1 MSGLFYNL
9 GRKVGPKVRKVKW
22 MWKSITGTEADA
34 IKQENKV
41 GRDLS
46 QEVRSRVEIDKEPK
60 TEKILSDTGSR
71 LAACVANRFRT
82 FSFDSI
88 VNSEPNAFALPGG
101 FIFVTSSLFELCQWN
116 QEEVAFILAHEMGH
130 VIRGH
135 AMNRIMSNFA
145 ITAASRAVPVRG
157 VLTGWI
163 KKVGVQYLES
173 AYSQEMESQADKLAI
188 LLMDAADYNPVAS
201 IKLLRRLE
209 DMNSPGKQSNIGSY
223 FSTHPPFGQRIRDI
237 EKLLSK

>member
-9 GRKVGPKVRKVKW
+9 GRMAGPKVRKAKW
-22 MWKSITGTEADA
+22 LWKSITGTEADA
-34 IKQENKV
+34 IKQENEV
-41 GRDLS
+41 GRDLDR
-46 QEVRSRVEIDKEPK
+46 EIRSRLEIDQDSK
-60 TEKILSDTGSR
+60 TEKILSDVGSR

-82 FSFDSI
+82 FSFASI

-116 QEEVAFILAHEMGH
+116 QDEVAFILAHEMGH
-130 VIRGH
+130 VIHGH

-157 VLTGWI
+157 ALVGWI

-173 AYSQEMESQADKLAI
+173 GYSQEMESQADKLAVFLI
-188 LLMDAADYNPVAS
+188 DAAGYNPGAS

-209 DMNSPGKQSNIGSY
+209 KINPSGQQSDIGSY
-223 FSTHPPFGQRIRDI
+223 FSTHPPYEQRIRNI
-237 EKLLSK
+237 EKLLLK